1 MGINGI
7 VVDISPYG
15 ITISGTPL
23 GGTRPNIGDIGDPL
37 SLLRIHARKIDITT
51 PVSASGSNVFISPV
65 VMGGNKGIIWIDEE
79 AFFVGE
85 DFLLDGNKIKWLNQ
99 SYSIAPGQ
107 EILLFGPANDY
118 TEKAF
123 TFEVPDME
131 DTFIFDSLNQT
142 IKLRANGRGL
152 DHMPYNIKS
161 IYLIVDGKTYIPN
174 TDFTYNAP
182 TGTITWINANTL
194 SSLNKVRVMY
204 YNLFPTYPFRLGDA
218 LVRFTEAIGPGPTT
232 SIPIVASVSPILAN
246 ASNILL
252 NTDRK
257 RDLFDYKFNSGGLS
271 ISWISPDTTLANL
284 DKVDISYF
292 RDLLNLFGFFTE
304 ILNGTQFSTNLAGD
318 YETVVTNFPVETPKG
333 LLFHNGLLCVGPL
346 YDAVNGSLAT
356 TAADIPTQYSFSGNT
371 LIWDPDARVPS
382 VNLNQSDPDE
392 DVFVWNG
399 FTDRQS
405 RDYIRMEYFKGTSL
419 PSGPVK
425 TLSILSN
432 DLENVDAMKT
442 IVWYNQ
448 VAYFKE
454 FGEIDVS
461 GTKLATI
468 TLLGPTGYTAPD
480 STDDIMVMFFTNESY
495 ADFWKFQGI
504 QKAGVGSY
512 TLLSPLLTFWGNN
525 QSVALPVP
533 VSDIDRTMLFIDGV
547 KADPRQYQLDPTG
560 SILTN
565 LTLGNVDGPAS
576 ATPSNIMLVHF

>member
-37 SLLRIHARKIDITT
+37 SLLRIHARKIDIVS
-51 PVSASGSNVFISPV
+51 PVSASGSSIFISPV
-65 VMGGNKGIIWIDEE
+65 VMGGNKAVIWIDEE
-79 AFFVGE
+79 AFFIGE
-85 DFLLDGNKIKWLNQ
+85 DFLLDGNKIKWINA

-107 EILLFGPANDY
+107 EIVIFGPANDY

-131 DTFIFDSLNQT
+131 DTFIFDSLNQK
-142 IKLRANGRGL
+142 IRLRANGRGL

-174 TDFTYNAP
+174 VDFTYNAP
-182 TGTITWINANTL
+182 TGEITWINVVPL

-204 YNLFPTYPFRLGDA
+204 YNLSPTYPFRLGDA
-218 LVRFTEAIGPGPTT
+218 LIRFTENIGPGPTT

-271 ISWISPDTTLANL
+271 ISWISPDTTLVNT

-304 ILNGTQFSTNLAGD
+304 IITGPAFSVNAGN
-318 YETVVTNFPVETPKG
+318 YETTVSNFPVEASKG
-333 LLFHNGLLCVGPL
+333 LLFHNGLLCVGPT
-346 YDAVNGSLAT
+346 YDAVNGNLAT
-356 TAADIPTQYSFSGNT
+356 TAADVPTQYSFSGST
-371 LIWDPDARVPS
+371 LIWDPDARTPV
-382 VNLNQSDPDE
+382 LHINQYDATE

-405 RDYIRMEYFKGTSL
+405 RDYIRTEYFKGTAL
-419 PSGPVK
+419 GPTK
-425 TLSILSN
+425 TLSIVSN
-432 DLENVDAMKT
+432 DLENVDALKT

-454 FGEIDVS
+454 FGEIDVT

-468 TLLGPTGYTAPD
+468 TLQAPSGYTTPD
-480 STDDIMVMFFTNESY
+480 SDDDIVVMFFTNSSY
-495 ADFWKFQGI
+495 ADFWKFQPL
-504 QKAGVGSY
+504 QKAGAY
-512 TLLSPLLTFWGNN
+512 TLFPPLMTYWGNT
-525 QSVALPVP
+525 QSVALPIP
-533 VSDIDRTMLFIDGV
+533 VSDPDRTMLFIDGV
-547 KADPRQYQLDPTG
+547 KANPDQYQLDPTG

-565 LTLGNVDGPAS
+565 LTMGNIDGPTS
-576 ATPSNIMLVHF
+576 STPSNIMLVHF